1 MFKRFLRKRMVL
13 MDKAIFLDRD
23 GVVNEV
29 LSERVKFVNQPK
41 DFYLLEG
48 VGEAVKL
55 LNDAN
60 YKVFIVTNQGGVGLG
75 YMQEAELQ
83 AIHDEM
89 KKQLSLNGAHI
100 TDIAYCPHKPQ
111 EGCSC
116 RKPNPEMLLKLA
128 EKYGVNMGKSFMVGD
143 RKQDIEAGEKA
154 GATTVLVGNRKE
166 KVEAN
171 HYFKDLL
178 SFTTWLLQ

>member
-23 GVVNEV
+23 GDVNEV

-89 KKQLSLNGAHI
+89 KKQLSLYGAHI

-111 EGCSC
+111 EGCS
-116 RKPNPEMLLKLA
+116 
-128 EKYGVNMGKSFMVGD
+128 
-143 RKQDIEAGEKA
+143 
-154 GATTVLVGNRKE
+154 
-166 KVEAN
+166 
-171 HYFKDLL
+171 
-178 SFTTWLLQ
+178 